1 MTLCAECAVKLG
13 YKGKPDYER
22 HVCAFCGRAAFGY
35 IVKEESGHERE
46 VRAVQRQFPKL

>member
-35 IVKEESGHERE
+35 IVKEEEDEAKTDR
-46 VRAVQRQFPKL
+46 RKRRR